1 MRLELTASGA
11 TNQRSNQT
19 ELYPPDNRT
28 ANLTVLLTCC
38 IVAEIAQFVY
48 YLRPFILNLKT
59 FLPYISLLS
68 PGYLLLLR
76 LITASIVSL
85 PIYNRGHHYISLGRA
100 DD

>member
-19 ELYPPDNRT
+19 ELYPPDNCT

-59 FLPYISLLS
+59 LLPYISLFSEYYQVTCFSSGLS
-68 PGYLLLLR
+68 PLL
-76 LITASIVSL
+76 
-85 PIYNRGHHYISLGRA
+85 
-100 DD
+100 

>member
-19 ELYPPDNRT
+19 ELYPPDNCT

-48 YLRPFILNLKT
+48 CLRPFIFNLAALLAYT
-59 FLPYISLLS
+59 ALISE
-68 PGYLLLLR
+68 
-76 LITASIVSL
+76 
-85 PIYNRGHHYISLGRA
+85 HH
-100 DD
+100 

>member
-59 FLPYISLLS
+59 LLPYTSLLS
-68 PGYLLLLR
+68 KYYQVACFSSGLSPLL
-76 LITASIVSL
+76 
-85 PIYNRGHHYISLGRA
+85 
-100 DD
+100 